1 MVALLTARAVSKRF
15 GATRALSEVD
25 LRLVA
30 GERLAVLGENGAGKS
45 TLMKIL
51 AGVYPPD
58 SGAMTL
64 DGRPYRP
71 GSPADALAAGVSI
84 VYQEPSFFPRLTV
97 LENLFVGREL
107 RAVGGGVH
115 WRRMRSAAHDLFTSL
130 EMPIDL
136 LGRRM
141 DELSLAEQQLVLI
154 ARAVDQDS
162 KVLILDE
169 PTSILTARETDR
181 LFGLVDQLAARGVA
195 ILYITHRFDELERV
209 ADRFVVLKDGQL
221 AGELPAENADHDRI
235 IELMTG
241 RAVERT
247 EHTGRGG
254 GAPTPVLELDNLAAS
269 GLYSDVSLTVG
280 GGEIV
285 GLYGLVG
292 AGRTELALT
301 VFGVLKPS
309 RGRMRLGGRPY
320 APRSV
325 RHAMAQGVAYL
336 PEDRKTQGIF
346 PSLSVG
352 VNLTAATLPRFT
364 RRLGVLNTLKEDGM
378 VGTWIRQLNIK
389 VTSAADDILSL
400 SGGHQQKVLLARCLA
415 TDPRVLVLDEPTRG
429 IDVGTKAEIHRMI
442 IDLARGGLAVLVISS
457 ELPELLAL
465 AERVYVLREGAVAAE
480 FTQGDITEQAVLRAT
495 LGAS

>member
-1 MVALLTARAVSKRF
+1 MAAVLTARAVSKRF

-25 LRLVA
+25 LRLAA

-84 VYQEPSFFPRLTV
+84 VYQEPSFFARLTV
-97 LENLFVGREL
+97 LENLFVGREP

-115 WRRMRSAAHDLFTSL
+115 WRRMRSAAHDLFTTL
-130 EMPIDL
+130 EMPVDL
-136 LGRRM
+136 LGLLM
-141 DELSLAEQQLVLI
+141 GELSLAEQQLVLI

-181 LFGLVDQLAARGVA
+181 LFGLIDQLARRGVA
-195 ILYITHRFDELERV
+195 ILYITHRFDELKRV

-241 RAVERT
+241 RALERA
-247 EHTGRGG
+247 EPTGRGG
-254 GAPTPVLELDNLAAS
+254 VSAPVLELDTLTAP
-269 GLYSDVSLTVG
+269 GRYSDVSLTVG

-320 APRSV
+320 APRSA

-352 VNLTAATLPRFT
+352 SNLTAATLPRLT
-364 RRLGVLNTLKEDGM
+364 RRLGVLNTLKEDGL
-378 VGTWIRQLNIK
+378 VGTWIRRLNIK
-389 VTSAADDILSL
+389 VASATDDILSL

-415 TDPRVLVLDEPTRG
+415 TDPKVLVLDEPTRG
-429 IDVGTKAEIHRMI
+429 IDVGTKAELHRMI

-480 FTQGDITEQAVLRAT
+480 FTQGAITEQAVLRAT